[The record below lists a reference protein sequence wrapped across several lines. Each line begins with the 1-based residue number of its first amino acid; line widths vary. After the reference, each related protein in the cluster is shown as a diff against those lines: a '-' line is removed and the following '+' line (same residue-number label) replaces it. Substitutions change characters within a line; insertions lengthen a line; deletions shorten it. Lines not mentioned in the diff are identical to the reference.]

1 MSCPPK
7 LSGFKQ
13 ERSSH
18 SSLGQESGV
27 ACLGSLASDLSGGCS
42 QAAHGVHPL
51 PRAQLREGSASNWAQ
66 VACCCLACALT
77 TWASLHNMV
86 TSFPQDRQSGQSKSE
101 HPRWSLYKLISEL
114 SDSPSL
120 LP

>member
-1 MSCPPK
+1 MFSNKKHHLTVPWV
-7 LSGFKQ
+7 
-13 ERSSH
+13 RS
-18 SSLGQESGV
+18 LAV

-42 QAAHGVHPL
+42 QADRGVQPHL
-51 PRAQLREGSASNWAQ
+51 RAQLREGSASSWAQ
-66 VACCCLACALT
+66 VVCCCLACALT
-77 TWASLHNMV
+77 TWASFWGLFDNMV
-86 TSFPQDRQSGQSKSE
+86 TCFPQDRQSGQSKSE